1 MTRLILVRH
10 APTAETGK
18 RLTGRLPGVGLSPAG
33 RRAAAALS
41 RALADT
47 PLQAVCTSPVQ
58 RCRETAALVAEPH
71 GLRPLPHHGLTE
83 VDYGAWAGCSL
94 ASLRRTSLWRLIQT
108 APSRVAFPNGEALP
122 TVQARA
128 VAACEALAAAH
139 PEATL
144 ALVSHGD
151 VIGLI
156 LAHYLGVPFDLY
168 HRFSVSPASVSTLDL
183 PAGGPARVHSLNV
196 TPGDR

>member
-47 PLQAVCTSPVQ
+47 PLQAVYTSPVQ
-58 RCRETAALVAEPH
+58 RCRETAAFVAEPH

-83 VDYGAWAGCSL
+83 VDYGAWAGRSL
-94 ASLRRTSLWRLIQT
+94 ASLRRTSLWRLIHT
-108 APSRVAFPNGEALP
+108 APSRVVFPDGESLP

-144 ALVSHGD
+144 ALVGHGD
-151 VIGLI
+151 VIALV

-168 HRFSVSPASVSTLDL
+168 HRFSVSPASASTLDL
-183 PAGGPARVHSLNV
+183 PTGGPARVHSLNV